1 MLCLSGFELSS
12 RGCPC
17 YVPHLK
23 HVWKIMR
30 PCRAISSFF
39 FNKSLS
45 DLAIVIFFWL
55 SFQRCRQIITNSSLW
70 QKLKKTNKQKKK
82 GGRIYS
88 PVQCIWKNWTAVGII
103 MRKLR
108 DWVTSLYETTMAMI
122 TSRSTIFYKKS
133 MKVYTKK
140 GYNVGVESAG
150 KKRYL

>member
-23 HVWKIMR
+23 HVWKVMR

-70 QKLKKTNKQKKK
+70 QKLKKTNQKKK
-82 GGRIYS
+82 TVEGSIRPYKQQWQRWQWSLQGAPFSTKSLWRSILKK
-88 PVQCIWKNWTAVGII
+88 VITLGWRVLVKNVTY
-103 MRKLR
+103 KYPPFTPR
-108 DWVTSLYETTMAMI
+108 DLI
-122 TSRSTIFYKKS
+122 
-133 MKVYTKK
+133 
-140 GYNVGVESAG
+140 
-150 KKRYL
+150 LHLL